1 MRKHKKTRANSGET
15 LVEVTASIF
24 IFLIM
29 LGIIQGAI
37 SYSQASLA
45 KNKEIRS
52 ENAKI
57 IEGLQSAATQE
68 EMVKNMQF
76 VATNSDLTV
85 KEIWSL
91 TSIPHWSARPLSI
104 RTAKARRKVHPSICT
119 KQWTTA
125 AAITPTPIP
134 PHRTEVTDREKN
146 NRDPA

>member
-52 ENAKI
+52 EKKK
-57 IEGLQSAATQE
+57 SS
-68 EMVKNMQF
+68 K
-76 VATNSDLTV
+76 DC
-85 KEIWSL
+85 
-91 TSIPHWSARPLSI
+91 
-104 RTAKARRKVHPSICT
+104 KV
-119 KQWTTA
+119 
-125 AAITPTPIP
+125 P
-134 PHRTEVTDREKN
+134 PHRKKWLKICSLWRPILT
-146 NRDPA
+146 

>member
-76 VATNSDLTV
+76 VATNSDGKRKSGLYHQYLTGQQDRY
-85 KEIWSL
+85 L
-91 TSIPHWSARPLSI
+91 YGQQ
-104 RTAKARRKVHPSICT
+104 RR
-119 KQWTTA
+119 
-125 AAITPTPIP
+125 
-134 PHRTEVTDREKN
+134 DEKYVLLYV
-146 NRDPA
+146 RSSG

>member
-52 ENAKI
+52 ENA
-57 IEGLQSAATQE
+57 ATQE

-85 KEIWSL
+85 KGNLVFTINTSL
-91 TSIPHWSARPLSI
+91 VSKTVIYTDSKGETKSTSFYMYEAVDDGSGSNSDSDSA
-104 RTAKARRKVHPSICT
+104 
-119 KQWTTA
+119 
-125 AAITPTPIP
+125 TP
-134 PHRTEVTDREKN
+134 DGG
-146 NRDPA
+146 DGS